1 MTNEEMETTMRFILE
16 QQAQFATDIG
26 QLRESQARLTEAT
39 LANTGA
45 IGRLERI
52 IGTLIEAQVR
62 VDGQVAALAQA
73 QARSE
78 EKIAGLTERLAE
90 VTERLDAFI
99 VVVEKYITKGNS
111 GQPQPD

>member
-1 MTNEEMETTMRFILE
+1 MTNEEMEKTMHFILE
-16 QQAQFATDIG
+16 QQAQFAADIG
-26 QLRESQARLTEAT
+26 QLRESHARLTEAT

-45 IGRLERI
+45 IGRL
-52 IGTLIEAQVR
+52 TEAQVR
-62 VDGQVAALAQA
+62 TEIQMAVLAQA

-78 EKIAGLTERLAE
+78 VKIAEVAEGLAE

-111 GQPQPD
+111 GRPTPD